1 MQLLPLN
8 SFLPKKLLLSA
19 VVIVCVYTFSAC
31 SSPKSI
37 TYFNTLN
44 KDTTLQ
50 GFITDTYESKIQ
62 KKDVLAI
69 TVSSL
74 NKEMDE
80 VFNNAVSDVNETA
93 TAGPKPAAGFVVD
106 EKGNILIHML
116 GSVHV
121 EGLSR
126 NELKQKLQKEL
137 LPYMKEP
144 IVGVQYLN
152 HKITVIGFVER
163 PQVITLTGE
172 QMPLLDALVTS
183 GDLKDVAKRDDIMI
197 IREQGDQKQ
206 IKHINLQDQSLF
218 SSPWYYLQSNDIVYV
233 MPDKNRSDKDE
244 KRRTLQTTMAL
255 IASGVSLLLIII
267 NNFIK

>member
-1 MQLLPLN
+1 M
-8 SFLPKKLLLSA
+8 
-19 VVIVCVYTFSAC
+19 
-31 SSPKSI
+31 
-37 TYFNTLN
+37 
-44 KDTTLQ
+44 
-50 GFITDTYESKIQ
+50 
-62 KKDVLAI
+62 
-69 TVSSL
+69 
-74 NKEMDE
+74 
-80 VFNNAVSDVNETA
+80 
-93 TAGPKPAAGFVVD
+93 
-106 EKGNILIHML
+106 KGNILIHML

-126 NELKQKLQKEL
+126 NELKQKEL

-206 IKHINLQDQSLF
+206 IKHNNLQDQLF

-255 IASGVSLLLIII
+255 IVSRSFPASDHH
-267 NNFIK
+267 